1 MVVGAQ
7 LVGPHAGDAIHEM
20 VVAIRA
26 GVHIDELIDT
36 VHAFPTYSEAFK
48 IAALAFRRDISVMA
62 CCIG

>member
-1 MVVGAQ
+1 M
-7 LVGPHAGDAIHEM
+7 VGPHAGEAIHEM

-26 GVHIDELIDT
+26 GLTLDELLDT

-48 IAALAFRRDISVMA
+48 IAALAFRRDVSVMT